1 MYKYASFGFFGF
13 EERLVDAEE
22 NPLEFITTAQM
33 IDELE
38 RRTTGL
44 LIATMGDH
52 TDTADIYNV
61 EYRGSIGICIG
72 LARIASLRLESH
84 FMDCEI
90 EGDEDDE

>member
-1 MYKYASFGFFGF
+1 MDS
-13 EERLVDAEE
+13 EE

-52 TDTADIYNV
+52 VEGTDIYNV
-61 EYRGSIGICIG
+61 EYRGSIGTCIG
-72 LARIASLRLESH
+72 LLRLEAK